1 MTINFLPILNQFV
14 ESVIA
19 KAPASVAKATS
30 GYAGEGAATMA
41 REIAPSSGQAIQRAL
56 TPLQDGDPFKIFKP
70 ASTALARTS
79 SDLVPPP
86 KLTATEIWAGVPP
99 TQSIVLPSSQGIQ
112 GRVFLNAGDLNKV
125 IEPPTIEVSSVTVPD
140 VLPHMAVAT
149 RPVPTTSSIP
159 ARDFINPSG
168 TDVPSPSPV
177 VNNPSRQPARYSYV
191 SDGKNLVSSST
202 TPTATTASATSAVP
216 SPSPVV
222 NNPSRQ
228 PAPTPPPAINPVVD
242 PQPKTWGD
250 RLTNWSQTPAANTA
264 AIVGGT
270 GLSAVGGGA
279 IGWSLAQIPPSDP
292 LA

>member
-1 MTINFLPILNQFV
+1 
-14 ESVIA
+14 
-19 KAPASVAKATS
+19 
-30 GYAGEGAATMA
+30 MA
-41 REIAPSSGQAIQRAL
+41 RELNPSSGQAIQRAL
-56 TPLQDGDPFKIFKP
+56 TPLQDGDPFKNFEP

-86 KLTATEIWAGVPP
+86 KLTATEIWAGVPH
-99 TQSIVLPSSQGIQ
+99 TQSIVLPSSQGTQ
-112 GRVFLNAGDLNKV
+112 ERVFLNAGDLNKGLQ
-125 IEPPTIEVSSVTVPD
+125 PPTLDVSAVTVTD
-140 VLPHMAVAT
+140 VLPDVVVAT
-149 RPVPTTSSIP
+149 RPVPSIP
-159 ARDFINPSG
+159 ARDFINLSG

-177 VNNPSRQPARYSYV
+177 VNNPSRQPARYSYARQ
-191 SDGKNLVSSST
+191 GKELVPTST
-202 TPTATTASATSAVP
+202 TPTVAPASATSAVP

-222 NNPSRQ
+222 NNPSRN
-228 PAPTPPPAINPVVD
+228 PAPTPQPAINPVVD